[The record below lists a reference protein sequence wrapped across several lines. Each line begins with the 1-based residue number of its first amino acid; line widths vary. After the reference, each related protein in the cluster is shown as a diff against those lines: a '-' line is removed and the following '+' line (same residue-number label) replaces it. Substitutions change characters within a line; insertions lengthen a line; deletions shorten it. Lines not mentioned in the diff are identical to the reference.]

1 MDARCFYCG
10 AELEWQKD
18 EDTKEIFGAC
28 EENEGKVTS
37 IWTCPDCGT
46 EYLVTY

>member
-10 AELEWQKD
+10 HLLEWNNDEMASDVFGETEDNKD
-18 EDTKEIFGAC
+18 
-28 EENEGKVTS
+28 KVTS
-37 IWTCPDCGT
+37 LWTCPECGT